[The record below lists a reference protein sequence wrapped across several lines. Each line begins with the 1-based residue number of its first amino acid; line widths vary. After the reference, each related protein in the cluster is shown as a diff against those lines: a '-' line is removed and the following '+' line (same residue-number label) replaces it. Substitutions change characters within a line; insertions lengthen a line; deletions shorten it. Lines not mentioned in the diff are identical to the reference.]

1 MNSFEEVTQWLFT
14 QLPVFQQQ
22 GASAYKPGLDK
33 MLTFAKMLGQPHT
46 SFPSIHIAG
55 TNGKG
60 STSHMIASVLQ
71 EKGYKV
77 GLYTSPHLLRF
88 SERIRV
94 NGVEAEECFVIDFV
108 REHQAYFLS
117 EQLSFFEI
125 TVGMAFAYF
134 AAKEVDYAVIEVGLG
149 GRLDATN
156 IISPILS
163 VITNIGLDHTE
174 FLGNT
179 LVEIAAEKG
188 GIIKPAIPVVIG
200 KKHVETDAVFET
212 LARQQGTTLCFA
224 EEVDAPSISLD
235 LMGHYQEENKCT
247 AFVAL
252 KLLLGNQL
260 DAAALEG
267 FSKVVQNTGLRG
279 RWEQLGNKPLIIA
292 DVTHNKEGF
301 EHVIPQL
308 ESIEKRRLHIVL
320 GFVQGKAI
328 EEIFALLPKE
338 ASYYLSAPAIA
349 RAMPI
354 NKISMFAKKNGLAA
368 LAYPSVLDAVNAA
381 TSAAQE
387 EDVIYVGGSN
397 FVVADFFYFLKL

>member
-108 REHQAYFLS
+108 REHQAYFLA

-163 VITNIGLDHTE
+163 VITNIGLDHTK

>member
-108 REHQAYFLS
+108 REHQAYFLA

-163 VITNIGLDHTE
+163 VITNIGLDHTK

-354 NKISMFAKKNGLAA
+354 NKIEPFTETYRLNATT
-368 LAYPSVLDAVNAA
+368 YTTVIEAVNAA
-381 TSAAQE
+381 TVAAQE
-387 EDVIYVGGSN
+387 EDVIYVGGST
-397 FVVADFFYFLKL
+397 FVVAEILSARLM

>member
-108 REHQAYFLS
+108 REHQAYFLA

-279 RWEQLGNKPLIIA
+279 RWERLGNKPLIIV

-301 EHVIPQL
+301 EQVIPQL

-349 RAMPI
+349 RAIPI
-354 NKISMFAKKNGLAA
+354 NKILMFAKKNGLAA
-368 LAYPSVLDAVNAA
+368 LAYPSVLEAVNAA

-387 EDVIYVGGSN
+387 EDVIYIGGSN
-397 FVVADFFYFLKL
+397 FVVADFFHFLKI

>member
-108 REHQAYFLS
+108 REHQAYFLA

-279 RWEQLGNKPLIIA
+279 RWERLGNKPLIIA

>member
-108 REHQAYFLS
+108 REHQAYFLA

-354 NKISMFAKKNGLAA
+354 NKIEPFTETYRLNATT
-368 LAYPSVLDAVNAA
+368 YTTVIEAVNAA
-381 TSAAQE
+381 TVAAQE
-387 EDVIYVGGSN
+387 EDVIYVGGST
-397 FVVADFFYFLKL
+397 FVVAEILSARLM